1 MADTKIR
8 AIRVPDWLWRRAK
21 AKAKRQDTDVS
32 TLVRRWLREY
42 VKEQP

>member
-8 AIRVPDWLWRRAK
+8 TVRVPDWLWRRAL

-32 TLVRRWLREY
+32 TLVRAWLREY
-42 VKEQP
+42 VREN